1 MIHDYKYLARRRS
14 VNTGNNNELLDLV
27 GGIAGSL
34 LLAGVL
40 VYMVALI

>member
-1 MIHDYKYLARRRS
+1 MLHDYKHLASKRVQ
-14 VNTGNNNELLDLV
+14 VNDNSALLDLV

>member
-1 MIHDYKYLARRRS
+1 MLHDYKHLASKRAQ
-14 VNTGNNNELLDLV
+14 VNDNSALLDLV